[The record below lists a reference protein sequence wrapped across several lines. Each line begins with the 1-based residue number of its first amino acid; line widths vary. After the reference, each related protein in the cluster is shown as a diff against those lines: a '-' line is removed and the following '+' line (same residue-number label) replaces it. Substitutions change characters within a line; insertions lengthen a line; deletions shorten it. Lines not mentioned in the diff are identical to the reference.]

1 MEHFPPPKNSK
12 ADAWLKKLTE
22 SESTQMFNNRHIL
35 AYVVGLGFGTMSGA
49 FSLVN
54 VLADSLGPGT
64 LGKSPP
70 DFAQSDPSNVFKTLK
85 TKLYNDKPK
94 TGY

>member
-1 MEHFPPPKNSK
+1 MYYFPPLKNSK

-70 DFAQSDPSNVFKTLK
+70 PLTSLNQTPRTFSKH
-85 TKLYNDKPK
+85 
-94 TGY
+94 